1 MKYILGFLLLTAFS
15 FKGLT
20 QQIIKVDDALL
31 LDYYQTQRFMEAAE
45 YLKKNFQEPI
55 TDAKVLSS
63 LAYT

>member
-1 MKYILGFLLLTAFS
+1 
-15 FKGLT
+15 
-20 QQIIKVDDALL
+20 
-31 LDYYQTQRFMEAAE
+31 MEAAE